1 MDGLIDDLSRR
12 PEDIEIDLNRLAL
25 LLERIYLALSNP
37 QMPPKLKRFLLS
49 TAVDLEDEVERQT
62 CYKDLIEMGLCQ

>member
-25 LLERIYLALSNP
+25 LLERIYLALSN
-37 QMPPKLKRFLLS
+37 
-49 TAVDLEDEVERQT
+49 T
-62 CYKDLIEMGLCQ
+62 